1 MTQRIAII
9 GSGIAGL
16 CAAWTLKKDHEVTL
30 FERHRTLGMD
40 AFSIDLPTGTGTQRI
55 DVPMR
60 VVYEAYYPNVIS
72 LYQEVGIELEPL
84 EYSGTFARLGGPTY
98 FSYRNL
104 RLGPYALPILSG
116 WRSMLCPETVQ
127 IGADALRFFA
137 SVASDLRCGKAEGLT
152 LEEYLRTRNF
162 SAAFV
167 DGFLLPAL
175 AGICTCTYA
184 AVRSCPANVVLGY
197 FSHGLFNVPVKRVR
211 HGTQDVVTR
220 LSAGV
225 QHVHLGAAVDTVT
238 TTTGG
243 ATVRVG
249 GEDQHF
255 DHVVIAAQANHALR
269 MLQCTPQERDVLSSF
284 TYQPS
289 TVLMH
294 SDARLA
300 PPNRAQWRPVNFI
313 LAPGA
318 EMPMA
323 TIWMNTVHSK
333 LDGEDVFQTWNPV
346 IEPDPPR
353 VFSRVAVER
362 PVVNEAS
369 VHGIAKLEALHA
381 MPGRRIWFVGA
392 YASPGVPLL
401 ESAVSSG
408 LAVAKRISERSVM
421 TSAS

>member
-1 MTQRIAII
+1 MTQRVAVI

-16 CAAWTLKKDHEVTL
+16 CAAWVLKTDHDVTL
-30 FERHRTLGMD
+30 FERHPVLGMD
-40 AFSIDLPTGTGTQRI
+40 AFSIDVTTDAGLQRI

-60 VVYEAYYPNVIS
+60 VVYEAYYPNVTR
-72 LYQEVGIELEPL
+72 LYREASIELEPL
-84 EYSGTFARLGGPTY
+84 EYSGTFTRLGGTTY

-104 RLGPYALPILSG
+104 RLGPYAFPMLSG
-116 WRSMLCPETVQ
+116 WRSLLCPETVQ
-127 IGADALRFFA
+127 IGTDALRFFA
-137 SVASDLRCGKAEGLT
+137 TVAGDLRSGKAEGLT
-152 LEEYLRTRNF
+152 LDEYLRARKF
-162 SAAFV
+162 SAAFI

-184 AVRSCPANVVLGY
+184 AVRGCPARVVLDY
-197 FSHGLFNVPVKRVR
+197 FAHGLFNVPVKRVR
-211 HGTQDVVTR
+211 HGTKDVVAR

-225 QHVHLGAAVDTVT
+225 QHLRLGSAVDTVT
-238 TTTGG
+238 EIKGG

-249 GEDQHF
+249 EVEHHF

-269 MLQCTPQERDVLSSF
+269 MLQCTPQERDVLSNF

-300 PPNRAQWRPVNFI
+300 PPNRALWRPVNFM

-323 TIWMNTVHSK
+323 TIWMNSVHGNFG
-333 LDGEDVFQTWNPV
+333 GENIFQTWNPV
-346 IEPDPPR
+346 LEPDPAR

-369 VHGIAKLEALHA
+369 VRGIAKLEALHA
-381 MPGRRIWFVGA
+381 MPGRRIWFAGA

-401 ESAVSSG
+401 ESAVTSG
-408 LAVAKRISERSVM
+408 LAVARKISERSAM
-421 TSAS
+421 TPA